1 MNVRNESE
9 VTTAKTEI
17 ERERERERERELE
30 RRGATKRVSNSE

>member
-17 ERERERERERELE
+17 ERERERARE
-30 RRGATKRVSNSE
+30 KRSDQTC

>member
-17 ERERERERERELE
+17 ERERERELE